1 MGEVNTA
8 ILEWIVTTGCRL
20 NGPMFNIYHVNP
32 HETSN
37 PEEFIT
43 EVRYPIE
50 KR

>member
-8 ILEWIVTTGCRL
+8 ILEWIVTTGCLL

-43 EVRYPIE
+43 EVCYPIE